1 MISKLAEDM
10 MVKEAASRWKVLWK
24 ALNSGSKGR
33 LINNGVVKPW
43 REEAAGIN
51 RGTRNLVE
59 RYGGTMEELSGNP
72 WETFLNNGQVTRM
85 GHIWKADGYLT
96 TGKYSPMRSDTI
108 YYLRP
113 GARGSIRDADDH
125 IPNKIM
131 LDALAKRHEAYE
143 LMEDAMKSRIN
154 PGVPPSLS
162 QMHRLPE
169 TRLEKWLG
177 YLTETNGRHSNPR
190 VLSRELEL
198 LQRSPH
204 LSIRTKALQEGR
216 LATGDVKA
224 LLQSAGIDTRGLQ
237 DNTLL
242 ELMYG
247 RKHGKQFFDDMANNW
262 QEKKV
267 FRFELPTIFT
277 PRRRVVDLFPK
288 KR

>member
-1 MISKLAEDM
+1 MISKLATEM
-10 MVKEAASRWKVLWK
+10 MKKEAASRWKVLWK

-33 LINNGVVKPW
+33 LINDDVVKPW

-59 RYGGTMEELSGNP
+59 RYGGTLEELSGNP
-72 WETFLNNGQVTRM
+72 WETFLNNGQVTPMQKLIDAR
-85 GHIWKADGYLT
+85 GYMT

-113 GARGSIRDADDH
+113 GAKGSIRDADGH

-143 LMEDAMKSRIN
+143 LMEDAMKSRAN
-154 PGVPPSLS
+154 PNVPPSLS

-169 TRLEKWLG
+169 TRLERWLA
-177 YLTETNGRHSNPR
+177 YLTETGGTHSNPR

-198 LQRSPH
+198 LQRSPN

-224 LLQSAGIDTRGLQ
+224 LLQAAGVDTRGLQ
-237 DNTLL
+237 DNYLL
-242 ELMYG
+242 QLLYS
-247 RKHGKQFFDDMANNW
+247 RKHGKRFFDDMADNW
-262 QEKKV
+262 QRKKV
-267 FRFELPTIFT
+267 LRFGWPTVFT
-277 PRRRVVDLFPK
+277 PRRELIDLFPK